1 MCCILIDC
9 YRSIWG
15 IYFNSRIIV
24 VAHVNRKLSLDRR
37 ELSSRRAWTAVPHD
51 LFARIASTLD

>member
-15 IYFNSRIIV
+15 IYFNSRVIV

-51 LFARIASTLD
+51 LLG